1 LTSGPRIAKTRVM
14 ANIHINRSGTSL
26 GIFPEEEVREGLK
39 TARFLP
45 TDLGWREGMP
55 SWLPLSQ
62 FPEFAPAGAAPA
74 SPGEPSDMPPLQA
87 LTGAAPIAQSGLPW
101 DRRQELGLVNAFIET
116 LKLVLMNPTVAFTQ
130 MKTEGG
136 LIEPLIYAAI
146 GGSVGFVVYFLF
158 SLLFSSIGIMSN
170 QNPLAGLMG
179 FGFGAIFMVLF
190 VPVFLALGLFI
201 GSAILHLCLMLV
213 GGAKRSYEATFRVMC
228 FAAGSAY
235 PLMIVPICGG
245 VISGVWCLVLECI
258 GLTKAHDT
266 STGKAV
272 FAVLLPLVV
281 CCGGAFLL
289 AIMFGV
295 LGSLAGHH

>member
-1 LTSGPRIAKTRVM
+1 M
-14 ANIHINRSGTSL
+14 ANIHINRSGKAL
-26 GIFPEEEVREGLK
+26 GIFPEEEVREGLG

-45 TDLGWREGMP
+45 TDLGWRAGMP

-62 FPEFAPAGAAPA
+62 FPEFAPAGAPPPPTGAP
-74 SPGEPSDMPPLQA
+74 PSAMPPLQVS
-87 LTGAAPIAQSGLPW
+87 APAPVAQSGLPW
-101 DRRQELGLVNAFIET
+101 DRRQELGFFNAFIET
-116 LKLVLMNPTVAFTQ
+116 LKLVLMNPTVAFAQ

-136 LIEPLIYAAI
+136 VAEPLIYAVS
-146 GGSVGFVVYFLF
+146 GGSVGFVIYFLF
-158 SLLFSSIGIMSN
+158 SMVFSTFGMMSHR
-170 QNPLAGLMG
+170 NPIAGLMG
-179 FGFGAIFMVLF
+179 FGFGAIFMILF
-190 VPVFLALGLFI
+190 VPVFLALGLFV

-213 GGAKRSYEATFRVMC
+213 GGAKRSYEATLRVVC

-245 VISGVWCLVLECI
+245 LISGIWCLVLECI

-272 FAVLLPLVV
+272 LAVFLPLVV
-281 CCGGAFLL
+281 CCGGGFLI

>member
-1 LTSGPRIAKTRVM
+1 
-14 ANIHINRSGTSL
+14 
-26 GIFPEEEVREGLK
+26 LK

-74 SPGEPSDMPPLQA
+74 ASGPTPSAGPPVE
-87 LTGAAPIAQSGLPW
+87 APATAVPVAQSGLPW

-116 LKLVLMNPTVAFTQ
+116 LKLVLMNPSVAFAQ

-136 LIEPLIYAAI
+136 VAEPLLYAVI
-146 GGSVGFVVYFLF
+146 GGSAGFIVYFLF
-158 SLLFSSIGIMSN
+158 SMLFSTFGMMSHR
-170 QNPLAGLMG
+170 NPLAGLMG

-190 VPVFLALGLFI
+190 LPVFLALGLFI

-235 PLMIVPICGG
+235 PIMIVPICGG
-245 VISGVWCLVLECI
+245 MISGIWCLVLECI
-258 GLTKAHDT
+258 GLSKAHDT

-281 CCGGAFLL
+281 CCGGGFLC
-289 AIMFGV
+289 AIMFG
-295 LGSLAGHH
+295 LFGALAGHH

>member
-1 LTSGPRIAKTRVM
+1 M
-14 ANIHINRSGTSL
+14 ANIHINRSGTAL
-26 GIFPEEEVREGLK
+26 GIFPKEEVSEGLK

-45 TDLGWREGMP
+45 TDLAWREGMAT
-55 SWLPLSQ
+55 WLPLSQ
-62 FPEFAPAGAAPA
+62 FPEFAPAGAP
-74 SPGEPSDMPPLQA
+74 PPPSGTIPSATPPLQVS
-87 LTGAAPIAQSGLPW
+87 TTDPVEQTGLPW
-101 DRRQELGLVNAFIET
+101 DRRQELGLFNAFVET
-116 LKLVLMNPTVAFTQ
+116 LKLVLMNPSIAFAQ

-136 LIEPLIYAAI
+136 VAEPLIYAVI

-158 SLLFSSIGIMSN
+158 SMVFSSLGMMSHR
-170 QNPLAGLMG
+170 NPIAGLMG
-179 FGFGAIFMVLF
+179 FGLGAIFMVLF

-201 GSAILHLCLMLV
+201 GSGILHLCLMLV
-213 GGAKRSYEATFRVMC
+213 GGAKRSYEATFRVIC

-245 VISGVWCLVLECI
+245 LISGIWCLVLECI

-272 FAVLLPLVV
+272 LAVFLPLVV
-281 CCGGAFLL
+281 CCGGGFLI
-289 AIMFGV
+289 AITFGV

>member
-1 LTSGPRIAKTRVM
+1 M
-14 ANIHINRSGTSL
+14 ANIHINRSGTAL
-26 GIFPEEEVREGLK
+26 GIFPEEEVSEGLK

-45 TDLGWREGMP
+45 TDLAWREGMAT
-55 SWLPLSQ
+55 WLPLSQ
-62 FPEFAPAGAAPA
+62 FPEFAPAGAP
-74 SPGEPSDMPPLQA
+74 PPPSGAIPSATPPLQVS
-87 LTGAAPIAQSGLPW
+87 TTDPVAQTGLPW
-101 DRRQELGLVNAFIET
+101 DRRQELGLFNAFVET
-116 LKLVLMNPTVAFTQ
+116 LKLVLMNPSVAFAQ

-136 LIEPLIYAAI
+136 VAEPLIYAVI

-158 SLLFSSIGIMSN
+158 SMVFSSLGMMSHR
-170 QNPLAGLMG
+170 NPIAGLMG
-179 FGFGAIFMVLF
+179 FGLGAIFMVLF

-201 GSAILHLCLMLV
+201 GSGILHLCLMLV
-213 GGAKRSYEATFRVMC
+213 GGAKRSYEATFRVIC

-245 VISGVWCLVLECI
+245 LISGIWCLVLECI

-272 FAVLLPLVV
+272 LAVLLPLVV
-281 CCGGAFLL
+281 CCGGGFLI
-289 AIMFGV
+289 AITFGV

>member
-1 LTSGPRIAKTRVM
+1 M
-14 ANIHINRSGTSL
+14 ANIHINRSGAAL
-26 GIFPEEEVREGLK
+26 GIFPEEEVREGLS
-39 TARFLP
+39 TGRFIG

-62 FPEFAPAGAAPA
+62 FPEFAPSGTPPPPSGAPPSAMPA
-74 SPGEPSDMPPLQA
+74 LQA
-87 LTGAAPIAQSGLPW
+87 SATAPIAQSGLPW
-101 DRRQELGLVNAFIET
+101 DRRQELGFFNAFVET

-136 LIEPLIYAAI
+136 VAEPLIYALI

-158 SLLFSSIGIMSN
+158 SMVFSSFGMMSDR
-170 QNPLAGLMG
+170 NPIAGLMG
-179 FGFGAIFMVLF
+179 FGLGAIFMVLF

-201 GSAILHLCLMLV
+201 GSGLLHLCLMLV
-213 GGAKRSYEATFRVMC
+213 GGAKRSYETTLRVVC

-245 VISGVWCLVLECI
+245 LISGIWCLVVECI
-258 GLTKAHDT
+258 GLAKAHDT

-272 FAVLLPLVV
+272 LAVFLPLVV
-281 CCGGAFLL
+281 CCGGGLVVAV
-289 AIMFGV
+289 MFGIM
-295 LGSLAGHH
+295 GGLAAHH